1 MGRCDIYNRSEILF
15 GKFFIMS
22 LCMSWHLTAI
32 FLLVVLLVWYLVNQ
46 GSNSKTA
53 FCLFWSF
60 LLRKDMTKK
69 VSNHGTFSCF
79 KDKKLPHN
87 TNIMI

>member
-15 GKFFIMS
+15 GKFFILS

-60 LLRKDMTKK
+60 LLRKVMTKK
-69 VSNHGTFSCF
+69 FQ
-79 KDKKLPHN
+79 
-87 TNIMI
+87 IMELSLASKIRNYHIIPIS